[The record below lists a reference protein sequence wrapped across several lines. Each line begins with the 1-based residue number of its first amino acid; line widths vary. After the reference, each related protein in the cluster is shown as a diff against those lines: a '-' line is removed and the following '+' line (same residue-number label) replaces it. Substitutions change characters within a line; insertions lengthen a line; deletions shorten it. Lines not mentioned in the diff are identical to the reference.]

1 MAVMKDNK
9 IVFFGTHYDD
19 NKVDI
24 YDIATN
30 TWSVRILPFSI
41 DGLSVISVNNTIYVA
56 GGFINGMYNDKV
68 WKPEF

>member
-19 NKVDI
+19 NKADI
-24 YDIATN
+24 YDIASN
-30 TWSVRILPFSI
+30 TCPLAYCRSASMGFLLP
-41 DGLSVISVNNTIYVA
+41 SVNNTIYVA